1 MADRQLADRHVT
13 DGITVR
19 EIGFVTRFPLPA
31 SPRVA
36 VLPDG
41 RLVASFVGRSGAGT
55 PDYALFVTSSEDGG
69 RTWQGERPV
78 WPEDAGRWSLAGSI
92 AAGVA
97 GELVLFGTQTPV
109 SAGDGSWW
117 DPERGALA
125 ANELFWS
132 RSEDGG
138 ATWSARRVIP
148 MADPAAAEAPG
159 PMLVTRGGGRLVCY
173 APYPTFDPA
182 LVVDRPRI
190 VALRSD
196 DGGATW
202 ASTTMLRLHPDG
214 GTAEA
219 WLTELSDGRLF
230 GACWAMDL
238 RTGADLPNPYALSP
252 DGGATWSPTRS
263 TGLRGQAVGMAALLD
278 GRVAVVYNQRDP
290 GRAPVGVWL
299 AVLRPTAD
307 DPGVEADVPVWAASE
322 AAAGTAAG
330 ATATTSAGA
339 GSGAGATAGTS
350 AAAMSGP
357 SDAATVAAQASGV
370 GAGGDVGHDA
380 WQTFTFGEPGIVCL
394 SDGDLL
400 VTIWSGVPGSEG
412 VVSVRVRSG

>member
-1 MADRQLADRHVT
+1 MSLT
-13 DGITVR
+13 ILET
-19 EIGFVTRFPLPA
+19 GFVTRFPLPA

-36 VLPDG
+36 VLPGG

-55 PDYALFVTSSEDGG
+55 PDYALFVTFSDDGG

-109 SAGDGSWW
+109 APGGGSWW

-125 ANELFWS
+125 ANDLFWS
-132 RSEDGG
+132 RSTDGG
-138 ATWSARRVIP
+138 ATWSARQVIP

-159 PMLVTRGGGRLVCY
+159 PMLVTRGGRRLACY
-173 APYPTFDPA
+173 APYPTFDPG

-190 VALRSD
+190 VVLRSD
-196 DGGATW
+196 DDGATW
-202 ASTTMLRLHPDG
+202 ESATMLRLHPDG

-238 RTGADLPNPYALSP
+238 RTSADLPNPWAISD

-263 TGLRGQAVGMAALLD
+263 TGLRGQAVGMAALPER
-278 GRVAVVYNQRDP
+278 RVAIVYNQRDA

-299 AVLRPTAD
+299 AVLHPTAD
-307 DPGVEADVPVWAASE
+307 DPGLELDVPVW
-322 AAAGTAAG
+322 
-330 ATATTSAGA
+330 SAR
-339 GSGAGATAGTS
+339 S
-350 AAAMSGP
+350 
-357 SDAATVAAQASGV
+357 V
-370 GAGGDVGHDA
+370 GGGGDTGHDA
-380 WQTFTFGEPGIVCL
+380 WQTFTFGEPGVVCL
-394 SDGDLL
+394 PDGDLL

-412 VVSVRVRSG
+412 VVSVRVRLS